1 MFFYKLWWGK
11 WWSGVHKLATL
22 KIYAEELPEK
32 GPYNSVHL
40 GKLKQLDQ
48 MVSDLDDF
56 ERKSGTI
63 VYLTM
68 VLRERAMA
76 ALPENTAELLR
87 AKNMSSEVA
96 LELVRRDITEYSRL
110 SAALYGA
117 TAEYLEKDPVLK
129 NIHDRLA
136 MTVELHGVLTLAGI
150 LPEEKEWAQTLVDTF
165 VDLRREMGTDS
176 PVKGLTN
183 TFDNPPTLTEIRI
196 IEELFAIGEG
206 APPIRAQVLAFRMT
220 LDVADELETRRIYD
234 ASQMTEADRRTLLF
248 LAQERVREA
257 EDAEGGEEDEDSKPG
272 VTTPAFQA
280 IAAQAQARTE
290 PPEIRSRAIPAL
302 AGVAASAAAKAVL
315 PKLISGASK
324 LTAATSGGSSSLTS
338 LGKNLSAMKANAGSS
353 STAGAKSGLV
363 PSSVGA
369 KLDKFSS
376 TVNSATGAVQSVKG
390 LVNELTPD
398 VEAQVAAI
406 EQEKARLNQSLDTV
420 RHELEKVQ
428 VSADLADNL
437 ETAQA
442 ALARA
447 KDEVAPDP
455 GFGARIAAG
464 SSAAI
469 QQALIEQRL
478 TLGGTPLGLGSY
490 ASNEELV
497 AKVSGGLAQYGLNF
511 FPTTEDIVIKPY
523 APILEPPSFVD
534 MTGAV
539 NPFEARVQKTTSQTK
554 AASFLNTSSNAGISV
569 AQTVTRSEG
578 TSGSGSI
585 GFGGFGVSV
594 SGSNSS
600 ATSNTNNQTLSTAS
614 MMSAASETSERVK
627 QTARQ
632 EERGGGGGFIGIGAR
647 AATSFGQTT
656 STGVATVSG
665 RASAEGSSEA
675 TETAQYESYIR
686 VVGPNM
692 PTPETF
698 AEALFTDTS
707 TWALTDRGRLEAM
720 VPVTVLLKQA
730 ASQIV
735 VLPTSNVDKEL
746 KKKFEI
752 AILFVEAAWRRRAK
766 FWGFLLQ
773 DRPEFDVP
781 TPVLNLIRSA
791 FPSSLGRVPNLLD
804 ALLGSLIVRH
814 RETVLDSNGG
824 VDSNLFSL
832 EVKRLASSIKNAS
845 KTAEKSSNSFPVEL
859 PFLDAEGLEKQVTK
873 EIVTLLEANESS
885 FAAVGLTYDGE
896 SAAFEV
902 AAEVIEVSNPET
914 LWNNAIA
921 AEAQATTTKWEDLEE
936 WQRRWIQ
943 QTIEQQGKWSPEQ
956 YELFQ
961 RRFFSEDQSSDF
973 IEALRGLIEDEYEPA
988 KPSHYLTVTLSKAEE
1003 KEQALQRAVSR
1014 MFKAD
1019 WVVMAGLWLDD
1030 ENGTPDAMDE
1040 FGPEGDAL
1048 WTRLVNGVALFED
1061 ADDARKAVDE
1071 FVANDEDYQ
1080 EYQSE
1085 VDALNDDGDLDEDAR
1100 NAALAALN
1108 EQYEAAL
1115 RALSLIEDEYEP
1127 AKPSHYLTVTLSK
1140 AEEKEQALQ
1149 RAVSRMFKADWVVM
1163 AGLWLDDENGIPD
1176 AMDELGPEGDALW
1189 TRLVN
1194 GVTLFED
1201 ADDARKAVEDFK
1213 ANDADY
1219 QEYQSEVD
1227 AMNVDGNL
1235 DEDGRNAALAALN
1248 EQYEAVLRALSDL
1261 EAARQAAEFKY
1272 DSNFPQE

>member
-22 KIYAEELPEK
+22 KAYAEELPEK

-63 VYLTM
+63 VYLSM

-150 LPEEKEWAQTLVDTF
+150 LPEEREWAQTLVDTF
-165 VDLRREMGTDS
+165 VDLRSLRATPWSEVAFLLGLIEVVPPVDDVAEPNPDS

-234 ASQMTEADRRTLLF
+234 ASQMTEADRRRLLF
-248 LAQERVREA
+248 LAQQRVQDA

-338 LGKNLSAMKANAGSS
+338 LGKNLSAMKANASNAGSS

-363 PSSVGA
+363 PSSVAVAGA
-369 KLDKFSS
+369 KLDEFSS

-420 RHELEKVQ
+420 REELEKVD
-428 VSADLADNL
+428 VSADLASNL

-442 ALARA
+442 ALDRA
-447 KDEVAPDP
+447 KAEVAPDP
-455 GFGARIAAG
+455 DFGARIAEG

-497 AKVSGGLAQYGLNF
+497 AKASGGLALYGLNF

-523 APILEPPSFVD
+523 APILEPPSFVE

-539 NPFEARVQKTTSQTK
+539 SPFEAQVQKTTSQTR

-585 GFGGFGVSV
+585 GFGGFGVSA

-600 ATSNTNNQTLSTAS
+600 ATSNTNNQTVTTESSSQSSQESSTTSATLIEYIRCPMKSFRISVPQMTLTSNAYAAVLGVNTIEKGEEFIDNFGSHLSTGRQELGGVFFNTTTLTSETSLSTVS
-614 MMSAASETSERVK
+614 MMSAASVTSERVK

-632 EERGGGGGFIGIGAR
+632 EERGGGGGFFGIGAK

-656 STGVATVSG
+656 STGVATVRG

-1030 ENGTPDAMDE
+1030 ENG
-1040 FGPEGDAL
+1040 
-1048 WTRLVNGVALFED
+1048 
-1061 ADDARKAVDE
+1061 
-1071 FVANDEDYQ
+1071 
-1080 EYQSE
+1080 
-1085 VDALNDDGDLDEDAR
+1085 
-1100 NAALAALN
+1100 
-1108 EQYEAAL
+1108 
-1115 RALSLIEDEYEP
+1115 
-1127 AKPSHYLTVTLSK
+1127 
-1140 AEEKEQALQ
+1140 
-1149 RAVSRMFKADWVVM
+1149 
-1163 AGLWLDDENGIPD
+1163 IPD